1 MSGRS
6 LVVST
11 LLALVLAAALLTV
24 GQSAR
29 AGRRALSDGPSRL
42 IAGTGAEVTAPE
54 NLPACHPMTHIYS
67 SLSAGPVNSPIMLSF
82 SSDPN
87 PAFDG
92 FDLRASG
99 GGIEEGGGYPRPLQ
113 VLLRGTVGQKESFT
127 LVRDYKNGDTIVPT
141 CVSARAFVTITSGAV
156 KKNPPPPPA
165 TPILPRCPAQ
175 VAASLTPAH
184 GPSGTP
190 TTLHFAK
197 PAHPWEGYWLNVS
210 SGGLDQV
217 RRESPPTQMH
227 FIAKG
232 EHHQKI
238 AYTLVREY
246 LNGSLIEPTC
256 IAAKLTFTIS

>member
-1 MSGRS
+1 M
-6 LVVST
+6 VSP
-11 LLALVLAAALLTV
+11 LPLLVLAAALLTV
-24 GQSAR
+24 GQSAS
-29 AGRRALSDGPSRL
+29 AGRRALPDGLSRR
-42 IAGTGAEVTAPE
+42 ITITAALANDPAS
-54 NLPACHPMTHIYS
+54 LPACHPMTHIYP
-67 SLSAGPVNSPIMLSF
+67 SLSAGPLNSPIMLSF

-113 VLLRGTVGQKESFT
+113 VLLRGTVGEKESFT
-127 LVRDYKNGDTIVPT
+127 LVRDYKNGDTIEPT
-141 CVSARAFVTITSGAV
+141 CVSARALVTITSGAI

-175 VAASLTPAH
+175 VAASLTPTH

-190 TTLHFAK
+190 TTLRFAK
-197 PAHPWEGYWLNVS
+197 PAPPWEGYGSSVS

-217 RRESPPTQMH
+217 SRESPPTQMH

-238 AYTLVREY
+238 VYTLVREY